1 MRRDYAGVTEIAGI
15 AISVGLCEYIY
26 TAGEADTEASVYLD
40 YSIVGIE
47 PIHPFKI
54 GQDVAAPADIAFPR
68 TKFIFPGG
76 WTVHFIILGY
86 MIHAVMGTAAKFP
99 DIIGDLDGKAV
110 V

>member
-1 MRRDYAGVTEIAGI
+1 MRIGDPALVSQFLGHV
-15 AISVGLCEYIY
+15 VYI
-26 TAGEADTEASVYLD
+26 VYLD
-40 YSIVGIE
+40 HGKVGLE
-47 PIHPFKI
+47 PIRPFKI
-54 GQDVAAPADIAFPR
+54 GQDVTAPADIAFPR